1 MGFGEFETPLKELE
15 IKCNFFTVA
24 ELKLAG
30 WILRQAD
37 SNLHRLLLL
46 FPLLLFLLLLL
57 VMVRLAL
64 VQVMIQTL
72 VMVRMNAV

>member
-37 SNLHRLLLL
+37 SNPAVLMVKIQISISSL
-46 FPLLLFLLLLL
+46 FVNWNFQIAYFDYNLNLQHF
-57 VMVRLAL
+57 
-64 VQVMIQTL
+64 
-72 VMVRMNAV
+72 